1 MLQIV
6 VIEFDG
12 EAPSVEAWLACAQML
27 CEVQLLTPSATEVAW
42 EGFEH
47 CRVSVT
53 RYRHEWVLTDHSQC
67 MGLLVDVLLRAAL
80 MQGGRSRR
88 VPDALPGKLTLR
100 DVRNAK
106 RVTHRRQ
113 WGVALLVLGLILM
126 GLTSLAAGVWW
137 LMALA

>member
-12 EAPSVEAWLACAQML
+12 EAPSHAEWLACAQKL
-27 CEVQLLTPSATEVAW
+27 CEVQLLTPSVTEVAW

-47 CRVSVT
+47 CRVTVT

-80 MQGGRSRR
+80 MQGGRSHR
-88 VPDALPGKLTLR
+88 VPEALPGKLTLR
-100 DVRNAK
+100 DVRRAK
-106 RVTHRRQ
+106 CITHRLQ
-113 WGVALLVLGLILM
+113 WGVALLVLGLISM
-126 GLTSLAAGVWW
+126 CLAAVLAGVWW
-137 LMALA
+137 LLR

>member
-12 EAPSVEAWLACAQML
+12 EAPSHAAWLACAQTL
-27 CEVQLLTPSATEVAW
+27 CEVQLCTPSATEVAW
-42 EGFEH
+42 EGFEQY
-47 CRVSVT
+47 RVSVT
-53 RYRHEWVLTDHSQC
+53 RRPHEWVLTDHSQC

-100 DVRNAK
+100 DVRHAK

-113 WGVALLVLGLILM
+113 WGAALAVLGLILM
-126 GLTSLAAGVWW
+126 CLAVALAGVWW
-137 LMALA
+137 LLR